1 LSDKILLDPNQL
13 TMADLRRAK
22 VALGGR
28 NPWELL
34 DDPIEAVVITI
45 FCLRSRDD
53 PEFTMDD
60 AALVPLGEFEMA
72 EDDEP
77 PPPTAGPEPNGE
89 EPGSD
94 AATSSKPKRRSR
106 ASTAS
111 GPPGTT

>member
-1 LSDKILLDPNQL
+1 MSDKIRLDPSQL

-22 VALGGR
+22 AALDGR

-60 AALVPLGEFEMA
+60 AALVPMGEFEMA
-72 EDDEP
+72 EDTEP
-77 PPPTAGPEPNGE
+77 PPPTAEPEPSGTG
-89 EPGSD
+89 PGSD
-94 AATSSKPKRRSR
+94 DVSS
-106 ASTAS
+106 
-111 GPPGTT
+111 